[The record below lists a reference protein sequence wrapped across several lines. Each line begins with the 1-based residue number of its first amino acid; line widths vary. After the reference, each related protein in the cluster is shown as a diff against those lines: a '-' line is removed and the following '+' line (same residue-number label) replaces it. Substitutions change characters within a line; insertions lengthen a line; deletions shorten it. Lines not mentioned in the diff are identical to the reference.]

1 MDFNY
6 LGYKNLL
13 RLLVSN
19 HYRIVKY
26 TDSGKERCEAILR
39 HDIDYDLKKSLDLA
53 RIESEQKVTSTY
65 FVLLTTDFYNVF
77 SKHNVKM
84 IKEIA
89 EMGHDIGLHF
99 DEMNYPDI
107 VGNSDAIINAILN
120 EAHILEGALCIP
132 IRSVS
137 MHRPSKE
144 ILQANLQIP
153 GMINS
158 YSDKFF
164 RNYKY
169 LSDSRRRWREP
180 VEDIIKSQQYDKLH
194 ILTHAFWY
202 NDEEIALRDTLEMFI
217 EKAKQDRLKTLCDNF
232 TNLDEVL
239 GG

>member
-1 MDFNY
+1 MEFTY
-6 LGYKNLL
+6 SGYKNLL
-13 RLLVSN
+13 SLLISN
-19 HYRIVKY
+19 QYRIVKY
-26 TDSGKERCEAILR
+26 TDLEKEGREAILR
-39 HDIDYDLKKSLDLA
+39 HDIDYDIKKSLDLA
-53 RIESEQKVTSTY
+53 RIESEQNVSSTY
-65 FVLLTTDFYNVF
+65 FVLLTTDFYNIF
-77 SKHNVKM
+77 SKHNVEM

-99 DEMNYPDI
+99 DEMNYHDI
-107 VGNSDAIINAILN
+107 VGDSEAITNAIQN
-120 EAHILEGALCIP
+120 EAHILEGALDVP
-132 IRSVS
+132 ICSVS

-158 YSDKFF
+158 YSDKYFKS
-164 RNYKY
+164 YKY

-180 VEDIIKSQQYDKLH
+180 VENIIKSQQYDKLH

-202 NDEEIALRDTLEMFI
+202 NDEEITLRNSLVLFI
-217 EKAKQDRLKTLCDNF
+217 EKAKHDRLKTLCDNF